1 MGAHKA
7 PEMVGESARMIDGPA
22 TKCRC
27 RRILLRPMLRSPL
40 NMFALPLVLCAAAT
54 VHAQRNA
61 PMQQNHSTRD
71 IDTSMNYPVEPR
83 VADRGG
89 LCTSTRQMPMELAEP
104 QGFDRL
110 YEVPGKSGVFY
121 RANGGLF
128 LVFERG
134 TYAQVQDKQKRTW
147 SIPTVPPGGQ
157 YYIGKP
163 DWSSIRRIGSLAA
176 GSLGVQQDARLE
188 LSRAAGEPT
197 PVEVRE
203 VDLRIDARV
212 DTEMVPE
219 IADSTQSQ
227 GGNRAMI
234 GRASASRAKDK
245 VAAPEL
251 SSDSEASEGTAEG
264 EVPAQAAVFASKAPD
279 AAAWARTLPG
289 GVDRSFLIERG
300 DDVQPRMVADFIYR
314 QRRLDGMFGRAME
327 SEGS

>member
-1 MGAHKA
+1 M
-7 PEMVGESARMIDGPA
+7 
-22 TKCRC
+22 
-27 RRILLRPMLRSPL
+27 RPMLRSPL
-40 NMFALPLVLCAAAT
+40 NLCAVPLALCAAAT
-54 VHAQRNA
+54 LHAQRNA

-71 IDTSMNYPVEPR
+71 VDTSMNYPAEQR

-89 LCTSTRQMPMELAEP
+89 LCTSPRQMPMELAEP

-110 YEVPGKSGVFY
+110 YEVPGKSGMFY

-134 TYAQVQDKQKRTW
+134 TYAQVQDKQRRTW
-147 SIPTVPPGGQ
+147 TIPTVPPGGQ

-163 DWSSIRRIGSLAA
+163 DWSSIRRIGSLPA
-176 GSLGVQQDARLE
+176 GSVGVHQDARLE
-188 LSRAAGEPT
+188 RSRAAGEPT

-212 DTEMVPE
+212 NTEIVPQ
-219 IADSTQSQ
+219 STDATLSQ
-227 GGNRAMI
+227 GGNGAMI
-234 GRASASRAKDK
+234 GRAPVSRANENV
-245 VAAPEL
+245 VAPDQARAIN
-251 SSDSEASEGTAEG
+251 EAAGTVDA
-264 EVPAQAAVFASKAPD
+264 EVPTEAAVFASKAPD
-279 AAAWARTLPG
+279 AAAWARTLPQ

-300 DDVQPRMVADFIYR
+300 DDVQPRMVADFLYR